1 MGARTMSAFPS
12 YSAQPITSGIPMGG
26 MPMMTGAPISYGAP
40 AYGAPAYGA
49 PATVGSFT
57 MAAPVSYGAPMGAPI
72 SFAAPAP
79 AGEIHPEFP
88 HLGPKQDYPTTCT
101 PQDEMLLQKLY
112 AMYGTEEGKDGT
124 GLPGFPYIG
133 APYIGD
139 YNKDLIGEEPDAEG
153 EYPVEDDEVRGTQ
166 V

>member
-1 MGARTMSAFPS
+1 
-12 YSAQPITSGIPMGG
+12 
-26 MPMMTGAPISYGAP
+26 
-40 AYGAPAYGA
+40 
-49 PATVGSFT
+49 
-57 MAAPVSYGAPMGAPI
+57 
-72 SFAAPAP
+72 
-79 AGEIHPEFP
+79 
-88 HLGPKQDYPTTCT
+88 
-101 PQDEMLLQKLY
+101 LY